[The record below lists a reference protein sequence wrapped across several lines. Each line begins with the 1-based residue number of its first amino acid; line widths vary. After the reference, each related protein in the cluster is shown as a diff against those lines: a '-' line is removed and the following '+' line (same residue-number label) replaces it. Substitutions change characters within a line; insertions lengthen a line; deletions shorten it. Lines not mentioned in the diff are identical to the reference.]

1 MNNVKPFF
9 ADNLYFLWYMINC
22 LSKISQILHKP
33 FVLMMLPPLHCQY
46 SADLPIFRLIFYKY
60 CKFTYIIIHFF
71 HITKDIPTR
80 LFPFF
85 PGILTH
91 FFYRTSLN
99 FRKTSFQRFAKPSFF
114 MLYLLKWHVEMWMI
128 RIYFIICP
136 TEQRKERVHWN
147 TRTMRSWPQT
157 ELRS

>member
-22 LSKISQILHKP
+22 LSKISQIFHKP

-60 CKFTYIIIHFF
+60 CKFTHIIIHFS

-85 PGILTH
+85 PWNFDA
-91 FFYRTSLN
+91 FFLSN
-99 FRKTSFQRFAKPSFF
+99 FVKFS
-114 MLYLLKWHVEMWMI
+114 
-128 RIYFIICP
+128 
-136 TEQRKERVHWN
+136 
-147 TRTMRSWPQT
+147 
-157 ELRS
+157 